1 MSIRNRCM
9 MLVTCLA
16 ITAGAG
22 IGCAAPA
29 PPASPTT
36 AKVVTGVVMHA
47 KASSATQKK
56 LGITRWHGI
65 VEQKTGAIVMDGS
78 DAKGKVRFVTAIRV
92 DKKTNVF
99 HLDMHA
105 PSKGSLAVD
114 LATGKVLSNSISQDQ
129 LKSFATLMNAD
140 WEKHLS
146 QAQYGAWG
154 YVSAG
159 LSVVGVAAGVVAA
172 VAAAPA
178 VITGAIVV
186 GVVAGVGAAA
196 TAIAET
202 YNNDKDTASLQADVK
217 QLQQDIKDIKDAQ
230 APKTDPAKDPAAD
243 PAKDPAADPA
253 KDSSAD
259 PAPSSDP
266 ASSDPASSSSDPAQ
280 ATSLPSS
287 DTGGDLDKGGGLDTS
302 SPAAST
308 GGDTGSTG
316 GDTGSTGGDTG
327 STGGDTTGG
336 GFAVGTCRKA
346 ASSKTTKVRACTHY

>member
-1 MSIRNRCM
+1 MSFRNRCM
-9 MLVTCLA
+9 VLVTCLA
-16 ITAGAG
+16 VTAGSG

-92 DKKTNVF
+92 DKTTNVF

-114 LATGKVLSNSISQDQ
+114 LETGKVISNSISQDQ

-140 WEKHLS
+140 WEQHLA
-146 QAQYGAWG
+146 QTQYGVWG

-202 YNNDKDTASLQADVK
+202 YNNDKDTAALQSDVK

-230 APKTDPAKDPAAD
+230 APKTDPAKDPSADPAKVPSAD
-243 PAKDPAADPA
+243 PAKDP
-253 KDSSAD
+253 
-259 PAPSSDP
+259 
-266 ASSDPASSSSDPAQ
+266 SDPASSSSDPAQ

-287 DTGGDLDKGGGLDTS
+287 DTGGDLDKGGGLDTA
-302 SPAAST
+302 PPTGST
-308 GGDTGSTG
+308 GSDTGSTETGSTG
-316 GDTGSTGGDTG
+316 GGGDVSGAGGDTG
-327 STGGDTTGG
+327 GGE
-336 GFAVGTCRKA
+336 FAVGTCRKA
-346 ASSKTTKVRACTHY
+346 ATSKTTKVRACTHY